1 MKSDILSVPNV
12 GQLSNRLFAS
22 VLSKLSDCL
31 SGFCRRSTVWLLS
44 LSKESQ
50 SFYPRPVYMYVYIS
64 CLIVCLI
71 VCLVFFVVLK
81 LSDGIFDSIVGQ
93 SADDCL
99 LKVNCLMFYTSLF

>member
-50 SFYPRPVYMYVYIS
+50 SFYPRPLSTCM
-64 CLIVCLI
+64 CT
-71 VCLVFFVVLK
+71 LVV
-81 LSDGIFDSIVGQ
+81 
-93 SADDCL
+93 
-99 LKVNCLMFYTSLF
+99 